1 MAAVPSPKFQLTVYG
16 EIPPVVVDVKITGE
30 LTTGLEGR
38 NVKLVDG
45 GGGGLT
51 ITVVEI
57 VTIFEGDEES
67 VAFSVTVKD

>member
-1 MAAVPSPKFQLTVYG
+1 M
-16 EIPPVVVDVKITGE
+16 DVKITGE

-51 ITVVEI
+51 ITVVET
-57 VTIFEGDEES
+57 VTVFEGDEES
-67 VAFSVTVKD
+67 VAFSVTLKD

>member
-1 MAAVPSPKFQLTVYG
+1 VYG

-51 ITVVEI
+51 ITVVET
-57 VTIFEGDEES
+57 VTVFEGVEES